1 MPGIIDKEPARRLAG
16 GGMPRALGEMAA
28 LYEHARAELAPGA
41 HITKLLHV
49 FATRSVRKSLSG
61 AFSTRG
67 YSPSEGP

>member
-1 MPGIIDKEPARRLAG
+1 
-16 GGMPRALGEMAA
+16 MPRALGEMAA